1 MFFLCFYLYFIE
13 KYFILIVYVF
23 NGWRWFMFINF
34 LIFGDF
40 INSVKGF
47 FDVFVLLQ
55 PYAKV
60 VAIIEIIVLT
70 FVIYKILKWVK
81 DTHSFVLLKG
91 IGVIIVFALLVSY
104 LRFEVIS
111 FILQKI
117 WSVALILI
125 VIIFQND
132 IKAMLERL
140 GRQRVFSSLI
150 PNLSKISNKPNE
162 DVIDEIVKASF
173 LMGAK
178 KTGALIV
185 IEKNESLLSIE
196 RTGIVV
202 DGVVTKEL
210 LINIF
215 EKNTPLHDGAVL
227 IVGDKVKAATCYLP
241 LSENI
246 NISKELG
253 TRHRAALG
261 ISEVS
266 DSQTVVVSEET
277 GNVSLCANGNI
288 KVMKDER
295 ELRCELLSAI
305 YDTNKASNEDNVEK
319 KVLA

>member
-1 MFFLCFYLYFIE
+1 MYL
-13 KYFILIVYVF
+13 
-23 NGWRWFMFINF
+23 
-34 LIFGDF
+34 
-40 INSVKGF
+40 
-47 FDVFVLLQ
+47 LL
-55 PYAKV
+55 
-60 VAIIEIIVLT
+60 
-70 FVIYKILKWVK
+70 
-81 DTHSFVLLKG
+81 
-91 IGVIIVFALLVSY
+91 
-104 LRFEVIS
+104 IS

-140 GRQRVFSSLI
+140 GRQRVFYSIL
-150 PNLSKISNKPNE
+150 PNLSKVNSKLDE
-162 DVIDEIVKASF
+162 EVLQEIVEASF
-173 LMGAK
+173 AMGAK

-196 RTGIVV
+196 KTGIVI
-202 DGVVTKEL
+202 DGIVTKEL

-241 LSENI
+241 LSNNI

-266 DSQTVVVSEET
+266 DSETVVVSEET
-277 GNVSLCANGNI
+277 GRVSLCANGNI
-288 KVMKDER
+288 KVMKDEK
-295 ELRCELLSAI
+295 ELTYELLSAI
-305 YDTNKASNEDNVEK
+305 YKNKKDIVEAK
-319 KVLA
+319 